1 MTTQSANKII
11 SSITDKFHKDGPIT
25 MQKEC
30 KVHGMTEHW
39 SGFIGHSQCKKC
51 DSERVEA
58 EKKWNISMIYQSYKR
73 TMSHCGINAEGKR
86 FDDWK
91 FDEQQK
97 ERQEKIITFLQ
108 AMANSFDHRGD
119 NSKIKNVLLVGGT
132 GSGKT
137 MLANALAKDIYRNAC
152 RKDVENNVSSNLVG
166 GIYCELVTS
175 SDITH
180 RAKQSWS
187 ERGNSEHQ
195 VMQTLASRPLLII
208 DDLGDNDTSGNEEMK
223 TADRNRIAS
232 IISKRYQKR
241 PTVITTNLTVE
252 QVKDFLGDRA
262 WDRLQ
267 ESLVVIKC
275 DWASYRQSVA
285 QIIEL

>member
-1 MTTQSANKII
+1 MTTQSVSKII
-11 SSITDKFHKDGPIT
+11 SNVTDKFHKDGAIT

-30 KVHGMTEHW
+30 KTHGMTEHW

-51 DSERVEA
+51 DREREAA
-58 EKKWNISMIYQSYKR
+58 EKQANINRIYQNYKN
-73 TMSHCGINAEGKR
+73 TMSRCGIDANGKR

-91 FDEQQK
+91 FDENQK
-97 ERQEKIITFLQ
+97 ERQEKIISFLQ
-108 AMANSFDHRGD
+108 AMAQNFKYRGD

-152 RKDVENNVSSNLVG
+152 RLDVEANTRANFTG
-166 GIYCELVTS
+166 GMFCEMVTS
-175 SDITH
+175 SDITN
-180 RAKQSWS
+180 RAKQSWG

-195 VMQTLASRPLLII
+195 VIETLASRSLLII
-208 DDLGDNDTSGNEEMK
+208 DDLGDNDTAGNEEMK
-223 TADRNRIAS
+223 TADRNRLAN

-267 ESLVVIKC
+267 ENLVVIKC
-275 DWASYRQSVA
+275 DWSSYRQSVA

>member
-1 MTTQSANKII
+1 MSVKSMKNIMGGMTSTFYNKAVYL
-11 SSITDKFHKDGPIT
+11 D
-25 MQKEC
+25 KEC
-30 KVHGMTEHW
+30 KIHGMTQHW
-39 SGFIGHSQCKKC
+39 SMFPNHAQCKKC
-51 DSERVEA
+51 EQEHL
-58 EKKWNISMIYQSYKR
+58 EQQKQENINSIYRNYKN
-73 TMSHCGINAEGKR
+73 TMSRCGVKAEGKR
-86 FDDWK
+86 FEDWK
-91 FDEQQK
+91 FDPQQK
-97 ERQEKIITFLQ
+97 ERQEKIIAFLQ
-108 AMANSFDHRGD
+108 AMAKNFNHKGD

-152 RKDVENNVSSNLVG
+152 RADVAANTDAHYTG
-166 GIYCELVTS
+166 HMYCELVTS
-175 SDITH
+175 SDITN
-180 RAKQSWS
+180 RAKQSWG
-187 ERGNSEHQ
+187 ERGNSEYH
-195 VMQTLASRPLLII
+195 VIETLASRPLLII

-223 TADRNRIAS
+223 TADRNRLAN

-275 DWASYRQSVA
+275 DWSSYRQSVA